1 MPEIHFKCL
10 KKLFEETGMESSMI
24 FPTCVVLFFQ
34 QMFVSLA
41 VTFYLCV
48 SINILRNMKNYLLL
62 SILCLAG
69 ILMSCT
75 QKHTRYR
82 IGVSQCSD
90 DEWRHKM
97 NNEIVREA
105 LFYDGVEVEIRTA
118 KDNNRNQIA
127 DIKYFIDKKVDL
139 LIVAPNEAAA
149 ITPVVEKAYRQGIP
163 VVVIDRKIL
172 SDKYTAFVGADNYE
186 IGKDVGQYILNR
198 LHGKGKVLEIT
209 GLEGSTPAMERHK
222 GLTDVLKEE
231 PGIEI
236 TASVDGAWL
245 QSVAGEKMDSVFQTN
260 KNIDLVFAQN
270 DRMAIG
276 AYLSARQQQLEKEML
291 FVGIDALPGKEYGV
305 EQIINGVLDA
315 TFIYPTGGDK
325 VVQVAMDILEKR
337 PYERDTK
344 LSTALVD
351 KTNARVMQ
359 LQTDHITE
367 QDGKIERLNNQV
379 NEYLSRY
386 SAQTMFLYACLII
399 LLLFA
404 ALLAIIVRAYWA
416 KNRMNMELSRQKK
429 KLEEQRDQLIS
440 LSKQLEEATHAKLV
454 FFTNVS
460 HDFRTPLTLVADP
473 VEQLLEDKALTPRQ
487 QSLLKVVHKN
497 VHILLRLVNQILDF
511 RKYENDK
518 LELVRANMN
527 LRVQLQ
533 EWSHSFQ
540 TLALKKHIHFV
551 LEVNDDRADY
561 LMAVDAEKMERVYF
575 NLLSNAFKF
584 TPENGTITVTLSTLT
599 KEEGGRYARLVVA
612 DTGSGISV
620 QHIRHIFDR
629 FYQIDVNHA
638 GSGIGLALAKA
649 FVELHGG
656 EITADSV
663 EGKGTVF
670 TVDIPMTVVEEP
682 SADLV
687 QEPRITQQTVVEE
700 LEDME
705 TEEQIPD
712 ENKECILIIDDNAD
726 VRDYVKSLLKEE
738 YTVIEAPDGRAGL
751 KKAMKYVPD
760 AIICDV
766 MMPVMDGLE
775 CCRKLKTEL
784 QTSHIPVMLLTACS
798 LDEQRIQGFEC
809 GADSYISKP
818 FNSKLL
824 LVRLRNLMDNH
835 KRLKQFFGDKTTLSK
850 ESVSEVDKGFVDRF
864 RELIEENLA
873 DSELSVEDLG
883 GKMGLSRVQLYRKIK
898 ALTNYSPN
906 ELVRI
911 ARLKKAAS
919 LLASSEKTISEI
931 TYEVGFTSPSY
942 FTKCYKEYFGE
953 SPTDFLKRRG

>member
-1 MPEIHFKCL
+1 
-10 KKLFEETGMESSMI
+10 
-24 FPTCVVLFFQ
+24 
-34 QMFVSLA
+34 
-41 VTFYLCV
+41 
-48 SINILRNMKNYLLL
+48 
-62 SILCLAG
+62 
-69 ILMSCT
+69 MSCT

-404 ALLAIIVRAYWA
+404 ALLAIIVRAYWT

-850 ESVSEVDKGFVDRF
+850 ESVSDVDKGFVDRF

>member
-1 MPEIHFKCL
+1 
-10 KKLFEETGMESSMI
+10 
-24 FPTCVVLFFQ
+24 
-34 QMFVSLA
+34 
-41 VTFYLCV
+41 
-48 SINILRNMKNYLLL
+48 MKNYLLL

-351 KTNARVMQ
+351 KTNAQVMQ

-404 ALLAIIVRAYWA
+404 ALLAIIVRAYWT

-850 ESVSEVDKGFVDRF
+850 ESVSDVDKGFVDRF
-864 RELIEENLA
+864 R
-873 DSELSVEDLG
+873 D
-883 GKMGLSRVQLYRKIK
+883 
-898 ALTNYSPN
+898 
-906 ELVRI
+906 
-911 ARLKKAAS
+911 
-919 LLASSEKTISEI
+919 
-931 TYEVGFTSPSY
+931 
-942 FTKCYKEYFGE
+942 
-953 SPTDFLKRRG
+953 

>member
-1 MPEIHFKCL
+1 
-10 KKLFEETGMESSMI
+10 
-24 FPTCVVLFFQ
+24 
-34 QMFVSLA
+34 
-41 VTFYLCV
+41 
-48 SINILRNMKNYLLL
+48 MKNYLLL

-404 ALLAIIVRAYWA
+404 ALLAIIVRAYWT

-656 EITADSV
+656 EITADRV

-682 SADLV
+682 SADVV

-850 ESVSEVDKGFVDRF
+850 ESVSDVDKGFVDRF

-883 GKMGLSRVQLYRKIK
+883 SKMGLSRVQLYRKIK

>member
-1 MPEIHFKCL
+1 
-10 KKLFEETGMESSMI
+10 
-24 FPTCVVLFFQ
+24 
-34 QMFVSLA
+34 
-41 VTFYLCV
+41 
-48 SINILRNMKNYLLL
+48 MKNYLLL

-404 ALLAIIVRAYWA
+404 ALLAIIVRAYWT

-473 VEQLLEDKALTPRQ
+473 VEQLLEDKALTLRQ

-850 ESVSEVDKGFVDRF
+850 ESVSDVDKGFVDRF

>member
-1 MPEIHFKCL
+1 MC
-10 KKLFEETGMESSMI
+10 
-24 FPTCVVLFFQ
+24 
-34 QMFVSLA
+34 
-41 VTFYLCV
+41 
-48 SINILRNMKNYLLL
+48 
-62 SILCLAG
+62 
-69 ILMSCT
+69 
-75 QKHTRYR
+75 
-82 IGVSQCSD
+82 
-90 DEWRHKM
+90 
-97 NNEIVREA
+97 
-105 LFYDGVEVEIRTA
+105 IR
-118 KDNNRNQIA
+118 
-127 DIKYFIDKKVDL
+127 
-139 LIVAPNEAAA
+139 
-149 ITPVVEKAYRQGIP
+149 
-163 VVVIDRKIL
+163 DR
-172 SDKYTAFVGADNYE
+172 
-186 IGKDVGQYILNR
+186 
-198 LHGKGKVLEIT
+198 
-209 GLEGSTPAMERHK
+209 
-222 GLTDVLKEE
+222 
-231 PGIEI
+231 
-236 TASVDGAWL
+236 
-245 QSVAGEKMDSVFQTN
+245 
-260 KNIDLVFAQN
+260 NIDLVFAQN

-404 ALLAIIVRAYWA
+404 ALLAIIVRAYWT

-850 ESVSEVDKGFVDRF
+850 ESVSDVDKGFVDRF

-883 GKMGLSRVQLYRKIK
+883 SKMGLSRVQLYRKIK

>member
-1 MPEIHFKCL
+1 
-10 KKLFEETGMESSMI
+10 
-24 FPTCVVLFFQ
+24 
-34 QMFVSLA
+34 
-41 VTFYLCV
+41 
-48 SINILRNMKNYLLL
+48 MKNYLLL

-404 ALLAIIVRAYWA
+404 ALLAIIVRAYWT

-656 EITADSV
+656 EITVDSV

-784 QTSHIPVMLLTACS
+784 QTSHIPVMVRTACS
-798 LDEQRIQGFEC
+798 LEEQRIQGFEC

-850 ESVSEVDKGFVDRF
+850 EPVSDVDKGFVDRF
-864 RELIEENLA
+864 RELIQENLEA
-873 DSELSVEDLG
+873 SELSVEDLG
-883 GKMGLSRVQLYRKIK
+883 SKMGLSRVQLYRKIK

-942 FTKCYKEYFGE
+942 FTKCYKDYFGE

>member
-1 MPEIHFKCL
+1 
-10 KKLFEETGMESSMI
+10 
-24 FPTCVVLFFQ
+24 
-34 QMFVSLA
+34 
-41 VTFYLCV
+41 
-48 SINILRNMKNYLLL
+48 
-62 SILCLAG
+62 
-69 ILMSCT
+69 MSCT

-105 LFYDGVEVEIRTA
+105 LFYDGVEVEIRIA

-404 ALLAIIVRAYWA
+404 ALLAIIVRAYWT

-429 KLEEQRDQLIS
+429 KLEEQCDQLIS

-850 ESVSEVDKGFVDRF
+850 ESVSDVDKGFVDRF

-883 GKMGLSRVQLYRKIK
+883 SKMGLSRVQLYRKIK

>member
-1 MPEIHFKCL
+1 
-10 KKLFEETGMESSMI
+10 
-24 FPTCVVLFFQ
+24 
-34 QMFVSLA
+34 
-41 VTFYLCV
+41 
-48 SINILRNMKNYLLL
+48 MKNYLLL

-404 ALLAIIVRAYWA
+404 ALLAIIVRAYWT

-656 EITADSV
+656 EITVDSV

-670 TVDIPMTVVEEP
+670 TVDIPMTLVEEP

-850 ESVSEVDKGFVDRF
+850 ESVSDVDKGFVDRF

-883 GKMGLSRVQLYRKIK
+883 SKMGLSRVQLYRKIK

>member
-1 MPEIHFKCL
+1 
-10 KKLFEETGMESSMI
+10 
-24 FPTCVVLFFQ
+24 
-34 QMFVSLA
+34 
-41 VTFYLCV
+41 
-48 SINILRNMKNYLLL
+48 MKNYLLL

-245 QSVAGEKMDSVFQTN
+245 QSVAVEKMDSVFQTN

-404 ALLAIIVRAYWA
+404 ALLAIIVRAYWT

-656 EITADSV
+656 EITVDSV

-850 ESVSEVDKGFVDRF
+850 EPVSDVDKGFVDRF

-883 GKMGLSRVQLYRKIK
+883 SKMGLSRVQLYRKIK

-942 FTKCYKEYFGE
+942 FTKCYKDYFGE

>member
-1 MPEIHFKCL
+1 
-10 KKLFEETGMESSMI
+10 
-24 FPTCVVLFFQ
+24 
-34 QMFVSLA
+34 
-41 VTFYLCV
+41 
-48 SINILRNMKNYLLL
+48 MKNYLLL

-97 NNEIVREA
+97 NNEIVCEA

-404 ALLAIIVRAYWA
+404 ALLAIIVRAYWT

-850 ESVSEVDKGFVDRF
+850 ESVSDVDKGFVDRF

>member
-1 MPEIHFKCL
+1 
-10 KKLFEETGMESSMI
+10 
-24 FPTCVVLFFQ
+24 
-34 QMFVSLA
+34 
-41 VTFYLCV
+41 
-48 SINILRNMKNYLLL
+48 MKNYLLL

-404 ALLAIIVRAYWA
+404 ALLAIIVRAYWT

-775 CCRKLKTEL
+775 CCRQLKSEL

-850 ESVSEVDKGFVDRF
+850 ESVSDVDKGFVDRF

-883 GKMGLSRVQLYRKIK
+883 SKMGLSRVQLYRKIK

-942 FTKCYKEYFGE
+942 FTKCYKDYFGE

>member
-1 MPEIHFKCL
+1 
-10 KKLFEETGMESSMI
+10 
-24 FPTCVVLFFQ
+24 
-34 QMFVSLA
+34 
-41 VTFYLCV
+41 
-48 SINILRNMKNYLLL
+48 MKNYLLL

-404 ALLAIIVRAYWA
+404 ALLAIIVRAYWT

-599 KEEGGRYARLVVA
+599 KEEGGRYASLVVA

-850 ESVSEVDKGFVDRF
+850 ESVSDVDKGFVDRF

>member
-1 MPEIHFKCL
+1 
-10 KKLFEETGMESSMI
+10 
-24 FPTCVVLFFQ
+24 
-34 QMFVSLA
+34 
-41 VTFYLCV
+41 
-48 SINILRNMKNYLLL
+48 MKNYLLL

-404 ALLAIIVRAYWA
+404 ALLAIIVRAYWR

-850 ESVSEVDKGFVDRF
+850 ESVSDVDKGFVDRF

>member
-1 MPEIHFKCL
+1 
-10 KKLFEETGMESSMI
+10 
-24 FPTCVVLFFQ
+24 
-34 QMFVSLA
+34 
-41 VTFYLCV
+41 
-48 SINILRNMKNYLLL
+48 MKNYLLL

-118 KDNNRNQIA
+118 KDNNWNQIA

-404 ALLAIIVRAYWA
+404 ALLAIIVRAYWT

-473 VEQLLEDKALTPRQ
+473 VEQLLEDKTLTPRQ

-656 EITADSV
+656 EITVDSV

-850 ESVSEVDKGFVDRF
+850 EPVSDVDKGFVDRF

-883 GKMGLSRVQLYRKIK
+883 SKMGLSRVQLYRKIK

-942 FTKCYKEYFGE
+942 FTKCYKDYFGE

>member
-1 MPEIHFKCL
+1 
-10 KKLFEETGMESSMI
+10 
-24 FPTCVVLFFQ
+24 
-34 QMFVSLA
+34 
-41 VTFYLCV
+41 
-48 SINILRNMKNYLLL
+48 MKNYLLL

-404 ALLAIIVRAYWA
+404 ALLAIIVRAYWT

-656 EITADSV
+656 EITVDSV

-798 LDEQRIQGFEC
+798 LNEQRIQGFEC

-850 ESVSEVDKGFVDRF
+850 EPVSDVDKGFVDRF

-883 GKMGLSRVQLYRKIK
+883 SKMGLSRVQLYRKIK

-942 FTKCYKEYFGE
+942 FTKCYKDYFGE

>member
-1 MPEIHFKCL
+1 
-10 KKLFEETGMESSMI
+10 MI
-24 FPTCVVLFFQ
+24 IG
-34 QMFVSLA
+34 LA
-41 VTFYLCV
+41 AG
-48 SINILRNMKNYLLL
+48 SGYLLL

-404 ALLAIIVRAYWA
+404 ALLAIIVRAYWT

-850 ESVSEVDKGFVDRF
+850 ESVSDVDKGFVDRF

>member
-1 MPEIHFKCL
+1 
-10 KKLFEETGMESSMI
+10 
-24 FPTCVVLFFQ
+24 
-34 QMFVSLA
+34 
-41 VTFYLCV
+41 
-48 SINILRNMKNYLLL
+48 MKNYLLL

-386 SAQTMFLYACLII
+386 SAQTMFLYAWLII

-404 ALLAIIVRAYWA
+404 ALLAIIVRAYWT

-850 ESVSEVDKGFVDRF
+850 ESVSDVDKGFVDRF

-883 GKMGLSRVQLYRKIK
+883 SKMGLSRVQLYRKIK

>member
-1 MPEIHFKCL
+1 
-10 KKLFEETGMESSMI
+10 
-24 FPTCVVLFFQ
+24 
-34 QMFVSLA
+34 
-41 VTFYLCV
+41 
-48 SINILRNMKNYLLL
+48 MKNYLLL

-404 ALLAIIVRAYWA
+404 ALLAIIVRAYWT

-473 VEQLLEDKALTPRQ
+473 VEQLLEDKALIPRQ

-656 EITADSV
+656 EITANSV

-850 ESVSEVDKGFVDRF
+850 ESVSDVDKGFVDRF

>member
-1 MPEIHFKCL
+1 
-10 KKLFEETGMESSMI
+10 
-24 FPTCVVLFFQ
+24 
-34 QMFVSLA
+34 
-41 VTFYLCV
+41 
-48 SINILRNMKNYLLL
+48 MKNYLLYL
-62 SILCLAG
+62 LLCLAA
-69 ILMSCT
+69 LLSSCSGT
-75 QKHTRYR
+75 NTRYR

-105 LFYDGVEVEIRTA
+105 LFYEGVEVEVRTA
-118 KDNNRNQIA
+118 KDNNQNQIE

-163 VVVIDRKIL
+163 IVVVDRKIL

-186 IGKDVGQYILNR
+186 IGKDVGRYIINR
-198 LHGKGKVLEIT
+198 LNKKGKILEIT

-222 GLTDVLKEE
+222 GLADALKEE
-231 PGIEI
+231 PGVEV
-236 TASVDGAWL
+236 TASVDGGWL
-245 QSVAGEKMDSVFQTN
+245 QSIATEKMDSLLQVN

-270 DRMAIG
+270 DRMALG
-276 AYLSARQQQLEKEML
+276 AYLSAKQQNLEKQIS

-305 EQIINGVLDA
+305 QQVITGVLDA

-325 VVQVAMDILEKR
+325 VMQVAMDILEKR
-337 PYERDTK
+337 PYERDTR

-359 LQTDHITE
+359 LQTDHIRE
-367 QDGKIERLNNQV
+367 QDGKIERLNNKIDD
-379 NEYLSRY
+379 YLSRY

-399 LLLFA
+399 LVLFA
-404 ALLAIIVRAYWA
+404 ALLAIIVRAYWT
-416 KNRMNMELSRQKK
+416 KNRMNMELSLQKK
-429 KLEEQRDQLIS
+429 QLEEQRDQLII

-460 HDFRTPLTLVADP
+460 HDFRTPLTLIADP
-473 VEQLLEDKALTPRQ
+473 VEQLLEDTALSGRQ
-487 QSLLKVVHKN
+487 QTLLKVVHKN
-497 VHILLRLVNQILDF
+497 VTILLRLVNQILDF
-511 RKYENDK
+511 RKYENGK
-518 LELVRANMN
+518 LELLRANMD
-527 LRVQLQ
+527 LRAQLQ

-540 TLALKKHIHFV
+540 SLAVKKHIHFV
-551 LEVNDDRADY
+551 LNAGEGQTDY
-561 LMAVDAEKMERVYF
+561 RMALDGEKMERIYF

-584 TPENGTITVTLSTLT
+584 TPENGTITVTLSSLA
-599 KEEGGRYARLVVA
+599 KEDGRQYARLVIA

-629 FYQIDVNHA
+629 FYQMDVNHA
-638 GSGIGLALAKA
+638 GSGIGLALVKA
-649 FVELHGG
+649 FVELHEGT
-656 EITADSV
+656 ISVDST

-670 TVDIPMTVVEEP
+670 IVDLPMLLVEE
-682 SADLV
+682 SSIAGHNV
-687 QEPRITQQTVVEE
+687 QEARITSETVVEE
-700 LEDME
+700 LSDSE
-705 TEEQIPD
+705 TEEVAPD

-726 VRDYVKSLLKEE
+726 VRGYVKSLLSDN
-738 YTVIEAPDGRAGL
+738 YAVIEAADGRSGV

-760 AIICDV
+760 AIVCDV

-824 LVRLRNLMDNH
+824 LVRLRNLIDNH

-850 ESVSEVDKGFVDRF
+850 ESVSEVDKGFADRF
-864 RELIEENLA
+864 RILIEENLA
-873 DSELSVEDLG
+873 DSELSVEELG
-883 GKMGLSRVQLYRKIK
+883 SKMGLSRVQLYRKIK

-906 ELVRI
+906 ELLRI

>member
-1 MPEIHFKCL
+1 M
-10 KKLFEETGMESSMI
+10 
-24 FPTCVVLFFQ
+24 
-34 QMFVSLA
+34 
-41 VTFYLCV
+41 
-48 SINILRNMKNYLLL
+48 
-62 SILCLAG
+62 
-69 ILMSCT
+69 
-75 QKHTRYR
+75 
-82 IGVSQCSD
+82 
-90 DEWRHKM
+90 
-97 NNEIVREA
+97 
-105 LFYDGVEVEIRTA
+105 
-118 KDNNRNQIA
+118 
-127 DIKYFIDKKVDL
+127 
-139 LIVAPNEAAA
+139 
-149 ITPVVEKAYRQGIP
+149 
-163 VVVIDRKIL
+163 
-172 SDKYTAFVGADNYE
+172 
-186 IGKDVGQYILNR
+186 
-198 LHGKGKVLEIT
+198 
-209 GLEGSTPAMERHK
+209 
-222 GLTDVLKEE
+222 
-231 PGIEI
+231 
-236 TASVDGAWL
+236 DGAWL

-404 ALLAIIVRAYWA
+404 ALLAIIVRAYWT

-656 EITADSV
+656 EITVDSV

-942 FTKCYKEYFGE
+942 FTKCYKDYFGE

>member
-1 MPEIHFKCL
+1 
-10 KKLFEETGMESSMI
+10 
-24 FPTCVVLFFQ
+24 
-34 QMFVSLA
+34 
-41 VTFYLCV
+41 
-48 SINILRNMKNYLLL
+48 MKNYLLL

-404 ALLAIIVRAYWA
+404 ALLAIIVRAYWT

-850 ESVSEVDKGFVDRF
+850 ESVSDVDKGFVDRF

-883 GKMGLSRVQLYRKIK
+883 SKMGLSRVQLYRKIK

-919 LLASSEKTISEI
+919 LLAYSEKTISEI

>member
-1 MPEIHFKCL
+1 
-10 KKLFEETGMESSMI
+10 
-24 FPTCVVLFFQ
+24 
-34 QMFVSLA
+34 
-41 VTFYLCV
+41 
-48 SINILRNMKNYLLL
+48 MKNYLLL

-163 VVVIDRKIL
+163 VVMIDRKIL

-325 VVQVAMDILEKR
+325 IVQVAMDILEKR

-404 ALLAIIVRAYWA
+404 ALLAIIVRAYWT

-656 EITADSV
+656 EITVDSV

-850 ESVSEVDKGFVDRF
+850 EPVSDVDKGFVDRF

-883 GKMGLSRVQLYRKIK
+883 SKMGLSRVQLYRKIK

-942 FTKCYKEYFGE
+942 FTKCYKDYFGE

>member
-1 MPEIHFKCL
+1 
-10 KKLFEETGMESSMI
+10 
-24 FPTCVVLFFQ
+24 
-34 QMFVSLA
+34 
-41 VTFYLCV
+41 
-48 SINILRNMKNYLLL
+48 MKNYLLL

-404 ALLAIIVRAYWA
+404 ALLAIIVRAYWT

-670 TVDIPMTVVEEP
+670 TVDIPMTLVEEP

-835 KRLKQFFGDKTTLSK
+835 KRLKQFFGDKTSLSK
-850 ESVSEVDKGFVDRF
+850 ESVSDVDKGFVDRF

>member
-1 MPEIHFKCL
+1 
-10 KKLFEETGMESSMI
+10 
-24 FPTCVVLFFQ
+24 
-34 QMFVSLA
+34 
-41 VTFYLCV
+41 
-48 SINILRNMKNYLLL
+48 MKNYLLL

-404 ALLAIIVRAYWA
+404 ALLAIIVRAYWT

-656 EITADSV
+656 EITVDSV

-824 LVRLRNLMDNH
+824 LVRLCNLMDNH

-850 ESVSEVDKGFVDRF
+850 EPVSDVDKGFVDRF

-883 GKMGLSRVQLYRKIK
+883 SKMGLSRVQLYRKIK

-942 FTKCYKEYFGE
+942 FTKCYKDYFGE

>member
-1 MPEIHFKCL
+1 
-10 KKLFEETGMESSMI
+10 
-24 FPTCVVLFFQ
+24 
-34 QMFVSLA
+34 
-41 VTFYLCV
+41 
-48 SINILRNMKNYLLL
+48 MKNYLLL

-270 DRMAIG
+270 ARMAIG

-404 ALLAIIVRAYWA
+404 ALLAIIVRAYWT

-850 ESVSEVDKGFVDRF
+850 ESVSDVDKGFVDRF

>member
-1 MPEIHFKCL
+1 
-10 KKLFEETGMESSMI
+10 
-24 FPTCVVLFFQ
+24 
-34 QMFVSLA
+34 
-41 VTFYLCV
+41 
-48 SINILRNMKNYLLL
+48 MKNYLLL

-404 ALLAIIVRAYWA
+404 ALLAIIVRAYWT

-429 KLEEQRDQLIS
+429 KLEEQRDQLIN
-440 LSKQLEEATHAKLV
+440 LPKQLEEATHAKLV

-533 EWSHSFQ
+533 EWSHSFE

-656 EITADSV
+656 EITVDSV

-670 TVDIPMTVVEEP
+670 TVDIPMTLVEEP

-850 ESVSEVDKGFVDRF
+850 ESVSDVDKGFVDRF

-883 GKMGLSRVQLYRKIK
+883 SKMGLSRVQLYRKIK

>member
-1 MPEIHFKCL
+1 
-10 KKLFEETGMESSMI
+10 
-24 FPTCVVLFFQ
+24 
-34 QMFVSLA
+34 
-41 VTFYLCV
+41 
-48 SINILRNMKNYLLL
+48 MKNYLLL

-351 KTNARVMQ
+351 KTNARVMR

-404 ALLAIIVRAYWA
+404 ALLAIIVRAYWT

-850 ESVSEVDKGFVDRF
+850 ESVSDVDKGFVDRF

-883 GKMGLSRVQLYRKIK
+883 SKMGLSRVQLYRKIK

>member
-1 MPEIHFKCL
+1 
-10 KKLFEETGMESSMI
+10 
-24 FPTCVVLFFQ
+24 
-34 QMFVSLA
+34 
-41 VTFYLCV
+41 
-48 SINILRNMKNYLLL
+48 MKNYLLL

-404 ALLAIIVRAYWA
+404 ALLAIIVRAYWT

-487 QSLLKVVHKN
+487 QFLLKVVHKN
-497 VHILLRLVNQILDF
+497 VYILLRLVNQILDF

-656 EITADSV
+656 EITVDSV

-670 TVDIPMTVVEEP
+670 TVDIPMTLVEEP

-850 ESVSEVDKGFVDRF
+850 ESVSDVDKGFVDRF

>member
-1 MPEIHFKCL
+1 
-10 KKLFEETGMESSMI
+10 
-24 FPTCVVLFFQ
+24 
-34 QMFVSLA
+34 
-41 VTFYLCV
+41 
-48 SINILRNMKNYLLL
+48 MKNYLLL

-97 NNEIVREA
+97 NNEIVHEA

-404 ALLAIIVRAYWA
+404 ALLAIIVRAYWT

-850 ESVSEVDKGFVDRF
+850 ESVSDVDKGFVDRF

-883 GKMGLSRVQLYRKIK
+883 SKMGLSRVQLYRKIK

>member
-1 MPEIHFKCL
+1 
-10 KKLFEETGMESSMI
+10 
-24 FPTCVVLFFQ
+24 
-34 QMFVSLA
+34 
-41 VTFYLCV
+41 
-48 SINILRNMKNYLLL
+48 MKNYLLL

-404 ALLAIIVRAYWA
+404 ALLAIIVRAYWT

-656 EITADSV
+656 EITVDSV

-850 ESVSEVDKGFVDRF
+850 ESVSDVDKGFVDRF

-883 GKMGLSRVQLYRKIK
+883 SKMGLSRVQLYRKIK

-942 FTKCYKEYFGE
+942 FTKCYKDYFGE

>member
-1 MPEIHFKCL
+1 
-10 KKLFEETGMESSMI
+10 
-24 FPTCVVLFFQ
+24 
-34 QMFVSLA
+34 
-41 VTFYLCV
+41 
-48 SINILRNMKNYLLL
+48 MKNYLLL

-404 ALLAIIVRAYWA
+404 ALLAIIVRAYWT

-497 VHILLRLVNQILDF
+497 VYILLRLVNQILDF

-656 EITADSV
+656 EITVDSV

-670 TVDIPMTVVEEP
+670 TVDIPMTLVEEP

-687 QEPRITQQTVVEE
+687 QEPRITQLTVVEE

-850 ESVSEVDKGFVDRF
+850 ESVSDVDKGFVDRF

>member
-1 MPEIHFKCL
+1 
-10 KKLFEETGMESSMI
+10 
-24 FPTCVVLFFQ
+24 
-34 QMFVSLA
+34 
-41 VTFYLCV
+41 
-48 SINILRNMKNYLLL
+48 MKNYLLL

-404 ALLAIIVRAYWA
+404 ALLAIIVRAYWT

-429 KLEEQRDQLIS
+429 KLEEQRDQLIN

-487 QSLLKVVHKN
+487 QSLLKVVH
-497 VHILLRLVNQILDF
+497 
-511 RKYENDK
+511 ENDK

-656 EITADSV
+656 EITVDSV

-670 TVDIPMTVVEEP
+670 TVDIPMTLVEEP

-835 KRLKQFFGDKTTLSK
+835 KRLKQFFGDKITLSK
-850 ESVSEVDKGFVDRF
+850 ESVSEVDKGFVERF
-864 RELIEENLA
+864 RELIEANLI
-873 DSELSVEDLG
+873 DSELSVEELG
-883 GKMGLSRVQLYRKIK
+883 SKMGLSRVQLYRKIK

>member
-1 MPEIHFKCL
+1 
-10 KKLFEETGMESSMI
+10 
-24 FPTCVVLFFQ
+24 
-34 QMFVSLA
+34 
-41 VTFYLCV
+41 
-48 SINILRNMKNYLLL
+48 MKNYVMCILVCIGSLLV
-62 SILCLAG
+62 S
-69 ILMSCT
+69 SCSRRA
-75 QKHTRYR
+75 TRYH

-97 NNEIVREA
+97 NNEMQREA
-105 LFYDGVEVEIRTA
+105 LFYDGVEVEFRTA
-118 KDNNRNQIA
+118 KDNNQYQIN
-127 DIKYFIDKKVDL
+127 DINYFIDKKVDL

-149 ITPVVEKAYRQGIP
+149 ITPSVEKAIKRGIP
-163 VVVIDRKIL
+163 VVVVDRKTL
-172 SDKYTAFVGADNYE
+172 SDNYTAFVGADNYK
-186 IGKDVGQYILNR
+186 IGNDVGHYIVSRLN
-198 LHGKGKVLEIT
+198 GKGNIFEVT
-209 GLEGSTPAMERHK
+209 GLEGSTPAMERHR
-222 GLTDVLKEE
+222 GLMDALAEA
-231 PGIEI
+231 PGIKRI
-236 TASVDGAWL
+236 GSVDGGWL
-245 QSVAGEKMDSVFQTN
+245 QSQANEKTDSVLRAC
-260 KNIDLVFAQN
+260 KEIDLLFAQN

-276 AYLSARQQQLEKEML
+276 AYLAARQQGREKEIL
-291 FVGIDALPGKEYGV
+291 FVGVDALPGKDYGL
-305 EQIINGVLDA
+305 EQVMNGVLDA
-315 TFIYPTGGDK
+315 SFIYPTGGDK
-325 VVQVAMDILEKR
+325 VMQVAMDILEKR
-337 PYERDTK
+337 AFEK
-344 LSTALVD
+344 ENILSTALVD

-359 LQTDHITE
+359 LQTDHILE
-367 QDGKIERLNNQV
+367 QDGKIEKLNGQID
-379 NEYLSRY
+379 EFWSRY
-386 SAQTMFLYACLII
+386 SAQTMFLYACLVI
-399 LLLFA
+399 LILFA
-404 ALLAIIVRAYWA
+404 ALLAIIVRAYWM
-416 KNRMNMELSRQKK
+416 KNRMNAELSSQKK

-473 VEQLLEDKALTPRQ
+473 VEQLLEDKSLTLKQ
-487 QSLLKVVHKN
+487 LSLLKVVHKN

-561 LMAVDAEKMERVYF
+561 LMALDAEKMERVYF

-584 TPENGTITVTLSTLT
+584 TPENGTITVTLSTLV
-599 KEEGGRYARLVVA
+599 KERGGRYARLVVA

-620 QHIRHIFDR
+620 QYIRHIFDR

-656 EITADSV
+656 EITVDSV

-682 SADLV
+682 SAGLV

-726 VRDYVKSLLKEE
+726 VRDYVKSLLQEE
-738 YTVIEAPDGRAGL
+738 YTVIESPDGRAGL

-850 ESVSEVDKGFVDRF
+850 ESVSEVDKGFANRF
-864 RELIEENLA
+864 RALIEENLA
-873 DSELSVEDLG
+873 DSELSVEELG
-883 GKMGLSRVQLYRKIK
+883 SKMGLGRVQLYRKIK

-906 ELVRI
+906 ELLRI

>member
-1 MPEIHFKCL
+1 
-10 KKLFEETGMESSMI
+10 
-24 FPTCVVLFFQ
+24 
-34 QMFVSLA
+34 
-41 VTFYLCV
+41 
-48 SINILRNMKNYLLL
+48 MKNYLLL

-325 VVQVAMDILEKR
+325 IVQVAMDILEKR

-386 SAQTMFLYACLII
+386 SAQTMFLYVCLII

-404 ALLAIIVRAYWA
+404 ALLAIIVRAYWT

-656 EITADSV
+656 EITVDSV

-850 ESVSEVDKGFVDRF
+850 EPVSDVDKGFVDRF

-883 GKMGLSRVQLYRKIK
+883 SKMGLSRVQLYRKIK

-942 FTKCYKEYFGE
+942 FTKCYKDYFGE